1 MDLDYQTLALIGFGI
16 VILVLLVVLF
26 WRQRHRST
34 QIQTPSG
41 FYPNPNEPQG
51 SSIGATP
58 ANHAITAL
66 ADVSHHL
73 ADLLHKSSPTGT
85 TSPQKEV
92 GKPE

>member
-1 MDLDYQTLALIGFGI
+1 MELDYQTLALIGFGV
-16 VILVLLVVLF
+16 VILVLLGILF
-26 WRQRHRST
+26 WRNRPTAATVQKPE
-34 QIQTPSG
+34 QEVA
-41 FYPNPNEPQG
+41 NP
-51 SSIGATP
+51 A
-58 ANHAITAL
+58 AHHAITAL